1 VADFGSPI
9 DTASSVLLLFGPSQ
23 LDNIDFIHRY
33 LQHDDTPQ
41 AAGVRLVLV
50 GEVLWDRFPD
60 SSRLGGAPLNVAVHL
75 KRLGHNPLLV
85 SAVGADAL
93 GEKAKQAIT
102 ALGLDTR
109 LLQSTDQH
117 PTGSATVRFDAE
129 GDTSFAIERPAA
141 YDAVAL
147 SDATLGGIGSW
158 DPAWIYYGTLFPS
171 SAQPRSVLHR
181 LLNAVPNAARFYDL
195 NLRPGFES
203 PALVD
208 ELLRLA
214 DVVKVNERELQFLH
228 EHLHLPDEPEGFCR
242 VGAERY
248 AWRAACV
255 TLGARGCVLR
265 LGGAELAAA
274 GFQVDVADPVG
285 AGDAFAAALIHGIA
299 SDWPVA
305 SITRFAN
312 HAGAQVA
319 ATPGA
324 IPDWST
330 EEAFPR

>member
-1 VADFGSPI
+1 MV
-9 DTASSVLLLFGPSQ
+9 
-23 LDNIDFIHRY
+23 
-33 LQHDDTPQ
+33 
-41 AAGVRLVLV
+41 V

-60 SSRLGGAPLNVAVHL
+60 SARLGGAPLNVAVHL
-75 KRLGHNPLLV
+75 KRLRHDPLLV

-102 ALGLDTR
+102 ALGLNTR

-117 PTGSATVRFDAE
+117 PTGSATVRLGAK

-141 YDAVAL
+141 YDAVVL

-158 DPAWIYYGTLFPS
+158 NPAWIYYGTLFPS

-181 LLNAVPNAARFYDL
+181 LLKAAPNAARFYDL

-228 EHLHLPDEPEGFCR
+228 ERLHLPADPEVFCR

-248 AWRAACV
+248 GWRAACV

-265 LGGAELAAA
+265 LGGAEVAAA

-330 EEAFPR
+330 EAPDSFCER

>member
-1 VADFGSPI
+1 VFG
-9 DTASSVLLLFGPSQ
+9 FSQ
-23 LDNIDFIHRY
+23 LANRTSTYRY
-33 LQHDDTPQ
+33 LQHNDTPQ
-41 AAGVRLVLV
+41 AAGLRLVVV

-60 SSRLGGAPLNVAVHL
+60 SAHLGGAPLNVAVHL
-75 KRLGHNPLLV
+75 KRLGHDPLLV

-93 GEKAKQAIT
+93 GEKARQAIM

-117 PTGSATVRFDAE
+117 PTGSATVRLGAD

-147 SDATLGGIGSW
+147 SEADLGDIGSW
-158 DPAWIYYGTLFPS
+158 NPAWIYYGTLFPS
-171 SAQPRSVLHR
+171 FAQPRSVLHR
-181 LLNAVPNAARFYDL
+181 LLKAAPHAARFYDL

-228 EHLHLPDEPEGFCR
+228 EHLHLPADPEGFC
-242 VGAERY
+242 GAGTERY
-248 AWRAACV
+248 GWRAACV

-265 LGGAELAAA
+265 LGGAELAGP
-274 GFQVDVADPVG
+274 GFEVDVADPVG

-305 SITRFAN
+305 SIARFAN

-324 IPDWST
+324 IPDET
-330 EEAFPR
+330 KGVTLEDMEPAGDPVGHP

>member
-1 VADFGSPI
+1 M
-9 DTASSVLLLFGPSQ
+9 LLLSVFSK
-23 LDNIDFIHRY
+23 LDNRAVVYRY
-33 LQHDDTPQ
+33 LQHDDGPQ
-41 AAGVRLVLV
+41 AADLRLLVV

-60 SSRLGGAPLNVAVHL
+60 SARLGGAPLNVAVHL
-75 KRLGHNPLLV
+75 KRLGHDPLLV

-93 GEKAKQAIT
+93 GEKARQAIT

-109 LLQSTDQH
+109 LLQSTDKH
-117 PTGSATVRFDAE
+117 PTGSATVRLDSE
-129 GDTSFAIERPAA
+129 GNTSFAIQRPAA

-158 DPAWIYYGTLFPS
+158 NPAWIYYGTLFPS
-171 SAQPRSVLHR
+171 SAQPRSVLDR
-181 LLNAVPNAARFYDL
+181 LLKAVPNATRFYDL

-208 ELLRLA
+208 ELLRVA

-228 EHLHLPDEPEGFCR
+228 ERLHLPADPEGFCR
-242 VGAERY
+242 VGADRY
-248 AWRAACV
+248 GWRAACV

-265 LGGAELAAA
+265 LGGADLAAG

-305 SITRFAN
+305 SIARFAN

-330 EEAFPR
+330 EEVFP